1 MKILAID
8 TCTKNASCTILEN
21 EKILAHFFI
30 NSNITHS
37 ETIIVMIENCLST
50 LKLDINQIDEFICT
64 NGPGSFTGVRI
75 GLSIIKGF
83 FIGLKKPCYTVSSL
97 LSLAYNC
104 LDLEGQIIMPI
115 LDAKRK
121 QFYTALFKIENSS
134 VVRLHN
140 DIAINIDEIQ
150 NFCKNYN
157 QKIFI
162 LGDGINEYKKNY
174 KKNDKFIILSQ
185 NLVYNSSLGAALSYT
200 NKNNI
205 SNTLEPSYIRL
216 SQAQQDLNKNLER

>member
-8 TCTKNASCTILEN
+8 TCTKSASCTILEN
-21 EKILAHFFI
+21 QKILAHFFI

-37 ETIIVMIENCLST
+37 ETIIIMIENCLNN
-50 LKLDINQIDEFICT
+50 LKMDLKQIDKFVCT

-83 FIGLKKPCYTVSSL
+83 SIGLKKTCYTVSSL
-97 LSLAYNC
+97 LSLAHNC

-134 VVRLHN
+134 VIRICDDTCV
-140 DIAINIDEIQ
+140 DITNIQ
-150 NFCKNYN
+150 KFCDKYH

-174 KKNDKFIILSQ
+174 EQNNKFIILSE
-185 NLVYNSSLGAALSYT
+185 NIAYNSSLGAALSSLD
-200 NKNNI
+200 KNNV
-205 SNTLEPSYIRL
+205 SYNLEPSYIRL

>member
-8 TCTKNASCTILEN
+8 TCTKSASCTILEN
-21 EKILAHFFI
+21 KKILSHFFI

-37 ETIIVMIENCLST
+37 ETIILMIKNCLNT

-97 LSLAYNC
+97 LSLAHNC

-115 LDAKRK
+115 LDAKRN
-121 QFYTALFKIENSS
+121 QFYSALFKIKNSS
-134 VVRLHN
+134 VIRLY
-140 DIAINIDEIQ
+140 DDVAININEIQ
-150 NFCKNYN
+150 TFCKNYN
-157 QKIFI
+157 QKIFL
-162 LGDGINEYKKNY
+162 LGDGINEYKKHY
-174 KKNDKFIILSQ
+174 QKDDKFIILSE
-185 NLVYNSSLGAALSYT
+185 NIVYNSSLGAALST
-200 NKNNI
+200 VNKNNI
-205 SNTLEPSYIRL
+205 SSNLEPSYIRL
-216 SQAQQDLNKNLER
+216 SQAQQDLNKN